1 MPRSLALL
9 HAERTI
15 LLACVGMAAEVL
27 FTALTSPRRDRRLLG
42 YSYAWMLPI
51 YALLYPGFHLL
62 LPLVGA
68 WAWPLRAAFYAA
80 IIMVCELLTG
90 LALRAAVGEAPWE
103 SEYRDKRWA
112 VLNLVRLDF
121 FPAWALCAL
130 AFERAY
136 RLISG

>member
-1 MPRSLALL
+1 MLLAV
-9 HAERTI
+9 ERAC
-15 LLACVGMAAEVL
+15 LLACVGVAAEVI
-27 FTALTSPRRDRRLLG
+27 FTALASDKRDRRLLG
-42 YSYAWMLPI
+42 YSYVWMFPI

-68 WAWPLRAAFYAA
+68 WAWPVRGAFYAVV
-80 IIMVCELLTG
+80 IMIFEMLTG

-103 SEYRDKRWA
+103 SEYRGKRWA

-121 FPAWALCAL
+121 FPAWAIGAL

-136 RLISG
+136 RLVIG